1 MSLLRSVPMVHFRV
15 QVQTRDAPAVT
26 RAIASAGLLHLVDIA
41 HGRSPYETAPA
52 GVADLYAAFR
62 DLRNRVRAAAEKLNV
77 KLAEPEGSLLD
88 SADNDFAAQRERF
101 AATLEPIEKRIDQ
114 LSHALSSARER
125 SVDAGEQLD
134 HAERLRAASVD
145 IERASAARFVTIRFA
160 LADEEACETLAQLLA
175 PLPFAIIPCSGGLQ
189 AAEGALKRAPTLVA
203 VTVANFAR
211 ARLEEAMRVSLAKPI
226 RIPTADTDRLRRDRE
241 AAIQAETTA
250 RADLDAAHTELAPA
264 LVSIAQQVEISTLL
278 LQAQTY
284 FAAAGRFV
292 VISGWLPAESAAKMK
307 EKIRATAGE
316 SAVVDIERAE
326 DVPGVLEGSMRV
338 PILHRNPLVL
348 RPFQRLV
355 DLYGTPSYGEVQ
367 PTAFFAIS
375 FLLMF
380 GLMFGDVGH
389 GAILFIAGWCLFRYL
404 PQYLDYGILL
414 MEAGAAST
422 TFGVLYGSV
431 FGIHSILPTLWLDPL
446 HDMQRFM
453 AAAILLG
460 ILIVT
465 AGLVLN
471 VINTWRSGNV
481 KEALYGSRGL
491 FGALLY
497 WVVLVLLARMFV
509 PSSFEIPSWIIVTL
523 AALALVV
530 LIGGRTVA
538 QRFEHR
544 RPAPAV
550 RTSPV
555 WLTLLESA
563 IELVDTLFS
572 YFANT
577 ISFVRVA
584 AFAAVHAGVFIAI
597 FTVADTLAQMHA
609 GGVLG
614 VTVHVAGNALMIL
627 LEGLTVSVQVLRL
640 EYYEFFGKFFRG
652 GGEAYVPLML
662 KPQQPPE
669 ELGRKHA

>member
-1 MSLLRSVPMVHFRV
+1 MSVLRTVPMVHFRV

-26 RAIASAGLLHLVDIA
+26 RAIAGAGLLHLVDIA
-41 HGRSPYETAPA
+41 HGRSPYETAPP

-62 DLRNRVRAAAEKLNV
+62 DLRNRVRVASEKLGV
-77 KLAEPEGSLLD
+77 RLAEPEGSLLD
-88 SADNDFAAQRERF
+88 NAGNDFAAERERI

-114 LSHALSSARER
+114 LSHA
-125 SVDAGEQLD
+125 
-134 HAERLRAASVD
+134 
-145 IERASAARFVTIRFA
+145 ASAAHERAINLAEQLENAQRLRDAAIDGQLVSAAKFVTIRFA
-160 LADEEACETLAQLLA
+160 LADDEAADALASLLT
-175 PLPFAIIPCSGGLQ
+175 PVPFAIIPLD
-189 AAEGALKRAPTLVA
+189 AREPRLVA
-203 VTVANFAR
+203 IAVANFAR
-211 ARLEEAMRVSLAKPI
+211 PRLEEAQRVSLVRPI
-226 RIPTADTDRLRRDRE
+226 RDPSSDVDQLRRDRDDAVAAE
-241 AAIQAETTA
+241 ATA
-250 RADLDAAHTELAPA
+250 RKELQTARDELAPA
-264 LVSIAQQVEISTLL
+264 LVSIGQKVEIATLL
-278 LQAQTY
+278 LQAQTF

-292 VISGWLPAESAAKMK
+292 VISGWLPAESAARLK
-307 EKIRATAGE
+307 EKIRAAAGE
-316 SAVVDIERAE
+316 GAVVDVERAE

-355 DLYGTPSYGEVQ
+355 NLYGTPSYGEVQ

-389 GAILFIAGWCLFRYL
+389 GAILFIAGWSLFRYL

-414 MEAGAAST
+414 MEAGSASMA
-422 TFGVLYGSV
+422 FGVLYGSV
-431 FGIHSILPTLWLDPL
+431 FGVHTILPTLWLEPL

-453 AAAILLG
+453 MTAIAIG
-460 ILIVT
+460 ALIVT
-465 AGLVLN
+465 TGLVLN
-471 VINTWRSGNV
+471 VINTWRIGNV
-481 KEALYGSRGL
+481 KDALSGSRGL

-497 WVVLVLLARMFV
+497 WVVLVLLARTFIAPAYVV
-509 PSSFEIPSWIIVTL
+509 PAWLIFSL
-523 AALALVV
+523 AAAAVAVLVAGRPLA
-530 LIGGRTVA
+530 R
-538 QRFEHR
+538 RFEHR
-544 RPAPAV
+544 RPAPVV

-597 FTVADTLAQMHA
+597 FTVADTLAHMRG
-609 GGVLG
+609 GGVFSVG
-614 VTVHVAGNALMIL
+614 VHVAGNALMIL

-662 KPQQPPE
+662 RHEPAE
-669 ELGRKHA
+669 SLGRKHA